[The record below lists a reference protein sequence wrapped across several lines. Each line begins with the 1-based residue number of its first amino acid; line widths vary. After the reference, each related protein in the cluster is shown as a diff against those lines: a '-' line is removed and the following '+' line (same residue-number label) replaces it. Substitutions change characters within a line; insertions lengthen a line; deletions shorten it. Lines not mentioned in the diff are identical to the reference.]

1 MAMDMEE
8 RINSISRKWK
18 YIEKS
23 LSESERERD
32 NTRDR
37 SELIIIQIDEAKGM
51 VRLVRDIERK
61 ARCKAIGGII

>member
-1 MAMDMEE
+1 MEMEE

-23 LSESERERD
+23 LSASERERD